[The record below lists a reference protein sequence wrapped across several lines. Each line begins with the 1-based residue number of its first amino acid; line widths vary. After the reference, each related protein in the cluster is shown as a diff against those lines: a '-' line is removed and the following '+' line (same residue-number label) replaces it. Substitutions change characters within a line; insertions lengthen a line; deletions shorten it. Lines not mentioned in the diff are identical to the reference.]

1 MERDN
6 RWRSVDFGDHRTQ
19 RRRHRNDRHRPH
31 NRHRIHHYIAQCLL
45 AVTLAS
51 PALAEGDTNNVAR
64 PQAAATSN
72 NTNQSVQINQSSAV
86 SRQSFGSGVNCSVPS
101 FNATTFALG
110 NETLPYDPEGYVR
123 SGNYGVQLGFSV
135 PLDGSITEMCKD
147 LVRRQLERER
157 LSYELSRAVKCSEL
171 LDKGYTIRPDS
182 DLHVLCGHI
191 VSISAWRRTQ
201 QEASPVI
208 LQDSSVPS
216 SSKASRPSADTEE
229 SDQQQESQPQPPQKR
244 LQQ

>member
-1 MERDN
+1 MGCSNCGRSVAAGNHHSCRRHCGDN
-6 RWRSVDFGDHRTQ
+6 RHHTRYHHRF
-19 RRRHRNDRHRPH
+19 
-31 NRHRIHHYIAQCLL
+31 HYKLAQCLL
-45 AVTLAS
+45 AITLAS
-51 PALAEGDTNNVAR
+51 PAFAEGDTHNTAR

-86 SRQSFGSGVNCSVPS
+86 SRQSFGSGVNCSGPS

-208 LQDSSVPS
+208 LQDSSIPS
-216 SSKASRPSADTEE
+216 SSKASKPSANTEE
-229 SDQQQESQPQPPQKR
+229 SDQQQESH
-244 LQQ
+244 

>member
-1 MERDN
+1 M
-6 RWRSVDFGDHRTQ
+6 
-19 RRRHRNDRHRPH
+19 
-31 NRHRIHHYIAQCLL
+31 
-45 AVTLAS
+45 
-51 PALAEGDTNNVAR
+51 
-64 PQAAATSN
+64 
-72 NTNQSVQINQSSAV
+72 
-86 SRQSFGSGVNCSVPS
+86 NCSGPS

-110 NETLPYDPEGYVR
+110 NETLPNDPEGYVR
-123 SGNYGVQLGFSV
+123 SGNYGVQLGFSI

-182 DLHVLCGHI
+182 DLHVLCGHV

-201 QEASPVI
+201 QQSPSVQ
-208 LQDSSVPS
+208 LQDSSLS
-216 SSKASRPSADTEE
+216 FSSKASTPSADIEE
-229 SDQQQESQPQPPQKR
+229 SDQQQESQPQPPQQT